1 MARPLT
7 VVIVNWNAG
16 ALLAACVASIARHG
30 SVHVDAVV
38 VVDNRSSDDSLER
51 LSRVDLQGLT
61 LEVVRNST
69 NAGFAAACNQGARL
83 AATEY
88 LLFLNPDTELHAQ
101 SLAVPLEFLRQHG
114 NEKVGV
120 VGIQLLN
127 AAGEVARSCARFPSL
142 ARLSA
147 ATLGLNRLKLLRG
160 AGMTMKEWPHDST
173 RTVDQVMGAFFL
185 VRASVFE
192 QLGGFDERFFVYF
205 EDVDFSLR
213 ARRLGYSSV
222 YLASAQAFHQ
232 GGGTSRQVQAH
243 RLFYSLRSR
252 LMYGIKYFRPVE
264 CWGLLLLTLVIEPLT
279 RSAFALLRGSIRDL
293 RNTWRG
299 YGMLYRG
306 LPQVLA
312 SRARV

>member
-1 MARPLT
+1 MSRPLT

-16 ALLAACVASIARHG
+16 GLLASCVASIARHDSG
-30 SVHVDAVV
+30 AVDAVV
-38 VVDNRSSDDSLER
+38 VVDNHSSDDSIER
-51 LSRVDLQGLT
+51 LSGVDLRELT
-61 LEVVRNST
+61 LRVVRNSA
-69 NAGFAAACNQGARL
+69 NSGFAAACNQGAHL

-88 LLFLNPDTELHAQ
+88 LLFLNPDTEIHAD
-101 SLAVPLEFLRQHG
+101 SLTAPLGFLQQRG

-127 AAGEVARSCARFPSL
+127 DAGEVARSCARFPNL

-147 ATLGLNRLKLLRG
+147 ATLGLNRLKLLRR
-160 AGMTMKEWPHDST
+160 AGMAMKEWPHDST
-173 RTVDQVMGAFFL
+173 RMVDQVMGAFFL
-185 VRASVFE
+185 VRRSVFV

-222 YLASAQAFHQ
+222 YLACAHAFHK
-232 GGGTSRQVQAH
+232 GGGSSRQVQAH

-252 LMYGIKYFRPVE
+252 LIYGFKYFPTVE
-264 CWGLLLLTLVIEPLT
+264 RWGLLLLTLVIEPLT
-279 RSAFALLRGSIRDL
+279 RSGFALLRGSIGDL

-299 YGMLYRG
+299 YGMLYRS

-312 SRARV
+312 SRSRV